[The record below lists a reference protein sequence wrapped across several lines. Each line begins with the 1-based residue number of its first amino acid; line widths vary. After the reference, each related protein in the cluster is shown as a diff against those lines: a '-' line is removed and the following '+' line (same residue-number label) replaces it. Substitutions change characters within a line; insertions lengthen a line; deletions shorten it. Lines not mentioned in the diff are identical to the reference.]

1 MGKGATRNK
10 PEIKKS
16 APLITTGTS
25 AGEAAFLILD
35 RDFQHFLA
43 KEKKVL
49 ASDDPEAVH
58 DMRVA
63 ARRMRSAIQTFQS
76 FLPAAVVKSESE
88 LQWIFKRL
96 GVVRDLDIDKE
107 KLLAWHE
114 TSPGKEEAFLELANK
129 LTDEAKKARG
139 ELKRSIHSQRYK
151 LLVQELSEG
160 LRKGPSSHNAL
171 AAVPVM
177 VVAPDLIEK
186 RYKKARKTG
195 RSLTESSP
203 SVEFHTL
210 RKQTKKLRYTLDF
223 FAELYGKQG
232 EQMITH
238 LKGLQDLLGSRQDD
252 VIAGDHFKEIVATN
266 GLAKGTKTV
275 AKKIISSFSDEA
287 KQYAHDFEPAFEDV
301 FGKPWRKL
309 ERVMKKQRTQLWAG

>member
-1 MGKGATRNK
+1 MGTGATRVK
-10 PEIKKS
+10 PEIEKTT
-16 APLITTGTS
+16 PLMTATTS

-35 RDFQHFLA
+35 RDFQIFLI
-43 KEKKVL
+43 KEKLVL
-49 ASDDPEAVH
+49 ESDDPEAVH

-63 ARRMRSAIQTFQS
+63 ARRMRSAIQTFES
-76 FLPAAVVKSESE
+76 FLPAAIVKSESE

-114 TSPGKEEAFLELANK
+114 TTPGKEEAFQELADK
-129 LTDEAKKARG
+129 LTEERKKARG

-151 LLVQELSEG
+151 QLVQELSAS
-160 LRKGPSSHNAL
+160 LSKGPSSHNAL
-171 AAVPVM
+171 ASVPVI

-186 RYKKARKTG
+186 RYKRARKIG
-195 RSLTESSP
+195 KALTESSP
-203 SVEFHTL
+203 SPEFHRL
-210 RKQTKKLRYTLDF
+210 RKQAKKLRYTLDF
-223 FAELYGKQG
+223 FAELYGKSG
-232 EQMITH
+232 EQMVSH

-252 VIAGDHFKEIVATN
+252 VMASDHLKAIVATN

-309 ERVMKKQRTQLWAG
+309 DRVMKKSRTQLWAD